1 MEYGKSPNISAD
13 HYLEDEGFSVDYKFK
28 GRSIPQ
34 VKIEGAVA
42 EQMSGLMLI
51 HNDLEHS
58 KKWLSKAKDAVSSN
72 NDNHDDGTDVPV
84 LTDDDDLTF
93 QAAKPLLISS
103 LTFYAKA
110 FTSASGRRAQMSR
123 DWLDSEY
130 HDRHDFFMH
139 LRHNMAAHSGDKSP
153 ERAESYVL
161 IIPTGKNRLVRLH
174 TNVYQP
180 SMIMSQDETEDFED
194 LIHHAIVKVRKKYKD
209 KYEFLLEKC
218 LDKSYNYWL
227 KESRMEGPKN
237 IMDIV

>member
-1 MEYGKSPNISAD
+1 MEFDKSPNISVD
-13 HYLEDEGFSVDYKFK
+13 HSLEDGEFSVDYKFK
-28 GRSIPQ
+28 GRSVPQ

-58 KKWLSKAKDAVSSN
+58 KEWLSEAKDSVSC
-72 NDNHDDGTDVPV
+72 NDGNHNDGRDIDNPTSQD
-84 LTDDDDLTF
+84 
-93 QAAKPLLISS
+93 AAKPLLISS
-103 LTFYAKA
+103 LTFYAKS
-110 FTSASGRRAQMSR
+110 FTKASGRRAQMSR

-153 ERAESYVL
+153 ESAESYVL
-161 IIPTGKNRLVRLH
+161 VIPSGEDRLLRLH

-180 SMIMSQDETEDFED
+180 SMIMSLEETEDFEG
-194 LIHHAIVKVRKKYKD
+194 LIDHAIKKVRIKYLD
-209 KYEFLLEKC
+209 KYEFLLKRC

-227 KESRMEGPKN
+227 KESRMEGPKD